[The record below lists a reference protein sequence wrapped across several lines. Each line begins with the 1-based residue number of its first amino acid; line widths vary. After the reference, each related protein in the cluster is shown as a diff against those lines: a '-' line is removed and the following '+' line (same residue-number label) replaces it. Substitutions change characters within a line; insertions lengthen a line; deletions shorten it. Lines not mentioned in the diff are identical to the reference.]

1 MATVSFFTN
10 KPLDLM
16 LTHTPENQR
25 LVGLLQRV
33 ALQNHAAF
41 KELYDLTSG
50 HLYGV
55 AIRFMRKRELANEV
69 VQDAYINVWQHAGSY
84 AATLS
89 TPMTWLIS
97 IVRNKS
103 LDRLRKGKLEFES
116 AMALDD
122 LAHPFHDDVAV
133 QADSHELFAAATERL
148 ELNRCLSLLEP
159 SQRQSLALA
168 YYNGMSHSELADH
181 LQVPLGTAKAWVRRG
196 LERLR
201 KCMDATAR
209 TEANGA
215 S

>member
-1 MATVSFFTN
+1 
-10 KPLDLM
+10 M

-25 LVGLLQRV
+25 LVDLLQRV
-33 ALQNHAAF
+33 SLQDHAAF
-41 KELYDLTSG
+41 KQLYDLTSA

-55 AIRFMRKRELANEV
+55 AVRFARRRELADEIL
-69 VQDAYINVWQHAGSY
+69 QDAYINVWQQAGSY

-103 LDRLRKGKLEFES
+103 LDRLRKGKLESES
-116 AMALDD
+116 AES
-122 LAHPFHDDVAV
+122 HHDGAPDQSHDEAV
-133 QADSHELFAAATERL
+133 DYVDPHELYAAATERI

-181 LQVPLGTAKAWVRRG
+181 MQVPLGTAKAWVRRG
-196 LERLR
+196 LERLK
-201 KCMDATAR
+201 KCFETLPAAQKGTQ
-209 TEANGA
+209 
-215 S
+215 